1 MFLQVSQASVEAE
14 VGSAYVTTSGI
25 YKMTLKHA
33 EVAATANGA
42 TQINYIFDKAMS
54 YGNTVVNKAGEPIF
68 GMKIVEALAA
78 TLGEEFLSDPEPT
91 EVKFKNSTKTMMCIP
106 ELEDREVKVWL
117 QFAYHRWNGE
127 IKESVNVKRFYRE
140 SDGASG
146 SEALTGENIGT
157 QLAKDEKY
165 AEEVKY
171 SDGLTAEDIAEWK
184 KSKSGGDKSKP
195 NAAAAAGFGAASA
208 KPTGS
213 SGFPGAN

>member
-1 MFLQVSQASVEAE
+1 MAFLVVSQASVEAE
-14 VGSAYVTTSGI
+14 VGSSYATTSGI
-25 YKMTLKHA
+25 YTMTLKHA
-33 EVAATANGA
+33 EVAATSGGA
-42 TQINYIFDKAMS
+42 TQVNYIFDKAMS
-54 YGNTVVNKAGEPIF
+54 YGNTVVNKAGQPIF
-68 GMKIVEALAA
+68 GMKIIEALAA
-78 TLGEEFLSDPEPT
+78 TLGEESLSDPEPT

-127 IKESVNVKRFYRE
+127 IKENVNVKRFYRE

-157 QLAKDEKY
+157 QLEKDKKY

-171 SDGLTAEDIAEWK
+171 ENGVTAEEVAEWK
-184 KSKSGGDKSKP
+184 KAKAGGDKTKP

-208 KPTGS
+208 KPAGS
-213 SGFPGAN
+213 TGFPGQ